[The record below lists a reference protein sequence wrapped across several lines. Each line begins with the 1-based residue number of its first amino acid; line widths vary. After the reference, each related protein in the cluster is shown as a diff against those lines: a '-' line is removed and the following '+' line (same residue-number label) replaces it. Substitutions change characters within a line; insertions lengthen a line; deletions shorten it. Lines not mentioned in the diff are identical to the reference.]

1 MDTWYIPGVHEVA
14 DRLAARSEYAETSA
28 ARAVPGGPISPTM
41 RCASPLSSCRSC
53 SHSPMGMSL
62 RRKITTSVC
71 TLSSQSPES
80 SPPPSRLRIHG
91 VDAVAHSALALRR
104 HLFGN
109 VDQQLALM
117 SGKGDDL
124 AHLATRLHAP
134 RRKTLSQPA
143 SRTPTELYV
152 W

>member
-14 DRLAARSEYAETSA
+14 DRLAARSEYADTSA
-28 ARAVPGGPISPTM
+28 ARAVPGGPISPTL

-53 SHSPMGMSL
+53 SHSPLGMSL

-71 TLSSQSPES
+71 TLSSQTPET
-80 SPPPSRLRIHG
+80 SPPPTHQHKHG
-91 VDAVAHSALALRR
+91 DDAVAHTALAHRR

-109 VDQQLALM
+109 VDQHLALM

-134 RRKTLSQPA
+134 
-143 SRTPTELYV
+143 
-152 W
+152 